1 MICPDF
7 ENSGLKYNTWSLKGS
22 VSSFVIKRAEFVVAA
37 SRAGFTGIGVY
48 SSFIHLDIGG
58 RRAWVAGEPTTP
70 SDYPVPRTQTA
81 RWVELV
87 SRHDRDKLRS
97 V

>member
-1 MICPDF
+1 MTGQAIDVRVT
-7 ENSGLKYNTWSLKGS
+7 GDYT
-22 VSSFVIKRAEFVVAA
+22 KRAEFVVAA

-48 SSFIHLDIGG
+48 STFIHLDIAG